1 MKLYFIFTVCL
12 VGTSFGNSLA
22 QKQQVTLNLKNVS
35 LYELFNQIKEQTG
48 LRFLYNAEQLDGLA
62 NVSVQAQNEK
72 VSDVLNKVF
81 SGKALTYDCDGKVII
96 VKKQEILPQTIKAKI
111 ISGKVTDY
119 RDNPLPGVTIQI
131 KGTAVGTSTN
141 SSGVYSL
148 PIATSDAVL
157 IFSFIGMKTQEIA
170 VANKSEINVKMTEE
184 SSNLDEV
191 VVTGYQ
197 DIRRDRVTGSVTVIT
212 AKEIEN
218 NSFKSIDQ
226 ILEGKVAGLYSYT
239 TSGAPGTRAN
249 IRIRG
254 DNSSDCDQDQTWF

>member
-1 MKLYFIFTVCL
+1 M
-12 VGTSFGNSLA
+12 
-22 QKQQVTLNLKNVS
+22 
-35 LYELFNQIKEQTG
+35 
-48 LRFLYNAEQLDGLA
+48 
-62 NVSVQAQNEK
+62 
-72 VSDVLNKVF
+72 
-81 SGKALTYDCDGKVII
+81 
-96 VKKQEILPQTIKAKI
+96 
-111 ISGKVTDY
+111 
-119 RDNPLPGVTIQI
+119 TIQI
-131 KGTAVGTSTN
+131 KGYSCRDFTN

-226 ILEGKVAGLYSYT
+226 ILG
-239 TSGAPGTRAN
+239 R
-249 IRIRG
+249 
-254 DNSSDCDQDQTWF
+254 